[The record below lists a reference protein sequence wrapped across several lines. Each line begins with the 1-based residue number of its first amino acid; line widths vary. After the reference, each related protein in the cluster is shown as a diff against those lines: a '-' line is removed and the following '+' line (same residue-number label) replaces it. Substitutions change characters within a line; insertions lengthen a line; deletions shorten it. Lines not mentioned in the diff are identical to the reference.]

1 MKNFKFLVVLFFTA
15 ILLSA
20 CKSANVQK
28 VGNSN
33 NILDSS
39 IKVGSLE
46 NGMAYYVKENK
57 EPLNRIQ
64 LRLLVKAGS
73 CMEDDDQQG
82 VAHFIE
88 HMCFN
93 GTKNFEKSA
102 IVDYF
107 ETIGMKFG
115 PEVNAET
122 NFLYTQFFLEI
133 PADDPEMLKKSLLVL
148 HDWASAVSFES
159 EEIEKERGV
168 ILEEYRTRKLGFGGR
183 VTDSLVDY
191 FGDNSIFEN
200 RLPIGKTEVI
210 KTISRERMLDFY
222 NKWYRP
228 EFMSVILVGD
238 TKSDTMI
245 KAIQEVMSDI
255 PASDG
260 TVNLPKFTIPK
271 HTNDDIYTLKD
282 SEYGNLE
289 IYLANVRENYKEA
302 ETYEEFKELYAIS
315 FAKDIFNT
323 RLSEI
328 STSAN
333 ASFLGASNSIIN
345 IIENS
350 INDVLYFVPKEGK
363 IVESF
368 KSIIDEYDKFVTFG
382 ITNSELDNMK
392 KVYLQ
397 NLETSYKNRD
407 YINSATYCSNIF
419 SNIMNNTVLMTSE
432 NSYKQSVKIINEL
445 TADEIVEAYKKVMP
459 NRGSFIYIIQP
470 EKIKD
475 MLSEKELKSIWR
487 EYKNPEI
494 KAYEEENSDDNF
506 VAKPASKCKVAKKT
520 AIKEIGATE
529 YLLENGIRIITKKN
543 DNDKG
548 IISFNA
554 GSKGGTFKINEKD
567 VPSVNVSLDYMLLS
581 GFEGMTYSQFS
592 KKCEQKQVNFNCG
605 MNNSSEYFA
614 GNVTTQNVEYLLQVL
629 NLVFTKPQFTNDG
642 WTVLDSYYSQNAKNF
657 DTMPMNVYQRRVTEI
672 VFGKTNYR
680 AFVDMDFYNQLKP
693 EVSEKGFKERFGN
706 PADFTYVF
714 VGDMDENKLI
724 DLCCSYLGTL
734 KTSNERE
741 EFEDKKFNFPNKSV
755 TETVKR
761 GIDNQGMVYVA
772 FTTELPKAKDVEQS
786 FKEGEGLNDLL
797 SLLEIRLRE
806 VIREDKGGSYG
817 VNLNG
822 YIDGNTERYSL
833 VEISFGCE
841 PEREEELRNEVIAEI
856 KNIQA
861 GNIGDENIVKI
872 KETKLRS
879 YDNVEY
885 NNNWWMNR
893 IKQEYVYCNEPTWV
907 SSDKTKTASW
917 VTKEAL
923 TENAQKYLNTDKVI
937 TVYLKPEK

>member
-1 MKNFKFLVVLFFTA
+1 MGLLFTV

-20 CKSANVQK
+20 CNTAKVQN
-28 VGNSN
+28 VGNAN

-39 IKVGSLE
+39 IKVGNLE
-46 NGMAYYVKENK
+46 NGMSYYVKENK

-73 CMEDDDQQG
+73 CMEEDDQQG

-107 ETIGMKFG
+107 ESIGMKFG

-122 NFLYTQFFLEI
+122 SFMYTQFFLEI

-168 ILEEYRTRKLGFGGR
+168 ILEEYRTRKLGFSGR
-183 VTDSLVDY
+183 ITDSLVDY
-191 FGDNSIFEN
+191 LLDGSVYEN
-200 RLPIGKTEVI
+200 RLPIGKTDVI
-210 KTISRERMLDFY
+210 KNISRERMLDFY

-245 KAIQEVMSDI
+245 KAIKEIMSDI

-271 HTNDDIYTLKD
+271 HKEDEIYTLKD
-282 SEYGNLE
+282 PEYGNIELY
-289 IYLANVRENYKEA
+289 ILNSRETYKVP
-302 ETYEEFKELYAIS
+302 ETYEEFKENFAIS

-333 ASFLGASNSIIN
+333 ANWLGASNTSMN
-345 IIENS
+345 LVENTC
-350 INDVLYFVPKEGK
+350 NDTLFFVPKEGK
-363 IVESF
+363 LIESL

-382 ITNSELDNMK
+382 ITNSELENMK

-397 NLETSYKNRD
+397 NLETAYKNKD

-419 SNIMNNTVLMTSE
+419 SNIMINTVLMTAE
-432 NSYKQSVKIINEL
+432 NSYKQNVKIINEL
-445 TADEIVEAYKKVMP
+445 TADEIVEAYKKIMP
-459 NRGSFIYIIQP
+459 NRGSYIYILQP
-470 EKIKD
+470 EKEKN
-475 MLSEKELKSIWR
+475 MPSEKEIVKIWR
-487 EYKNPEI
+487 EYKNSEI
-494 KAYEEENSDDNF
+494 AAYQEDNSDENF
-506 VAKPASKCKVAKKT
+506 ISKPTTKGKVAKKS

-529 YLLENGIRIITKKN
+529 YILDNGIRIITKKTE
-543 DNDKG
+543 NDKG
-548 IISFNA
+548 IINFNI
-554 GSKGGTFKINEKD
+554 GSKGGTFKLNEKD
-567 VPSVNVSLDYMLLS
+567 VPSTNVSTDYMFLS
-581 GFEGMTYSQFS
+581 GFEGMTYSQFN
-592 KKCEQKQVNFNCG
+592 KKCEQKQININCG

-614 GNVTTQNVEYLLQVL
+614 GNVTTQNVEYMLQVM
-629 NLVFTKPQFTNDG
+629 NMIFTKPYFTDDG
-642 WTVLDSYYSQNAKNF
+642 WAVLNSYYYQNAKNF
-657 DTMPMNVYQRRVTEI
+657 DTMPVNVYQRKITEI
-672 VFGKTNYR
+672 IYGKTNYR
-680 AFVDMDFYNQLKP
+680 SFVDMDFYNQLNP

-706 PADFTYVF
+706 PADFTYLF
-714 VGDMDENKLI
+714 VGDMDENKLV

-734 KTSNERE
+734 KTTKDRE
-741 EFEDKKFNFPNKSV
+741 EFEDKKFNFPNKCV
-755 TETVKR
+755 TETVKK
-761 GIDNQGMVYVA
+761 GVDNQGMVYVA
-772 FTTELPKAKDVEQS
+772 FVTELPKVKDVDQK
-786 FKEGEGLNDLL
+786 FAEGEKLNDLL
-797 SLLEIRLRE
+797 SLLNIRLRE

-817 VNLNG
+817 VSLNG
-822 YIDGNTERYSL
+822 MIDGNNERYSI

-841 PEREEELRNEVIAEI
+841 PEREEELRNEVINEI
-856 KNIQA
+856 KNIQS
-861 GNIGDENIVKI
+861 GNISDENVAKI

-879 YDNVEY
+879 FDNVEY
-885 NNNWWMNR
+885 NNGWWMNR
-893 IKQEYVYCNEPTWV
+893 IKMEYVYYNEPTWV
-907 SSDKTKTASW
+907 TSDKTKIVDW
-917 VTKEAL
+917 VTKDAL
-923 TENAQKYLNTDKVI
+923 LDSAKKYLNTDKAI